1 MPPQWTDTLLR
12 LTLRG
17 GSVYHLQH
25 RDLSSAE
32 PHFFVVLNI
41 DPHADD
47 FLVLVVTTSKVDSVR
62 RRSNNLPPNTLVEI
76 SPSEY
81 SDPHFTLQSIVDCN
95 HWFRVTKNELLQK
108 LQASLA
114 WEKTPLPSNILKKLR
129 EGMLASPLIEDEI
142 KDMLR

>member
-1 MPPQWTDTLLR
+1 MSPQWTDTLLR

-95 HWFRVTKNELLQK
+95 HWFRVTKKELLQK

-114 WEKTPLPSNILKKLR
+114 WEKTPLPPDILKILR
-129 EGMLASPLIEDEI
+129 VGMLASPLIEDEI